1 MIRGR
6 LVLIAGKQNRA
17 ACASTPMQPQRYLH
31 MQYTTHQ
38 PRSAGLEIFVRRKG
52 SGDNMEPDLPTIIE
66 QLDLRVFVRFDE
78 DYGVYVARCIDT
90 GAVAT
95 GHTIEETETLIQEI
109 LANDLRIA
117 MEEGSLKSLF
127 HAEAP
132 WDSKVGWYETK
143 AANPENVKTVR
154 LEVAPGPQK
163 RSVQSEF
170 KLIGKT
176 REGSSAA

>member
-1 MIRGR
+1 
-6 LVLIAGKQNRA
+6 
-17 ACASTPMQPQRYLH
+17 
-31 MQYTTHQ
+31 
-38 PRSAGLEIFVRRKG
+38 
-52 SGDNMEPDLPTIIE
+52 MEPDLPTIIE
-66 QLDLRVFVRFDE
+66 QLDLRVFVAYDN

-95 GHTIEETETLIQEI
+95 GSTIEESETLIQAI

-143 AANPENVKTVR
+143 AANPESVRTVR
-154 LEVAPGPQK
+154 LEVSPGPQK
-163 RSVQSEF
+163 RSVQSELR
-170 KLIGKT
+170 LIGKT
-176 REGSSAA
+176 REGSTSAA